1 MCQKDLIKEGDTMT
15 RKEIV
20 KLIQKQEK
28 EGNEQVISL
37 VKLINLYLPRFLEYP
52 EAATRSDIDRYNSLV
67 RSNIDEPRLLEKLIV
82 RR

>member
-1 MCQKDLIKEGDTMT
+1 MT

-20 KLIQKQEK
+20 KLIKEQET
-28 EGNEQVISL
+28 EGNEQVITL

-67 RSNIDEPRLLEKLIV
+67 RSNIDEPRVLEKLIV

>member
-1 MCQKDLIKEGDTMT
+1 MT

-20 KLIQKQEK
+20 QLLRKEET
-28 EGNEQVISL
+28 EGNEQVTSL

>member
-1 MCQKDLIKEGDTMT
+1 MT

-20 KLIQKQEK
+20 KLIKEQET
-28 EGNEQVISL
+28 EGNEQVITL

-67 RSNIDEPRLLEKLIV
+67 RSNTDEPRLLEKLIV

>member
-1 MCQKDLIKEGDTMT
+1 MT

-20 KLIQKQEK
+20 KLIKEQET
-28 EGNEQVISL
+28 EGNEQVITL

-67 RSNIDEPRLLEKLIV
+67 RSNIDETRLLEKLIV

>member
-1 MCQKDLIKEGDTMT
+1 MSKRSHKGGDRMT

-20 KLIQKQEK
+20 EFIKKQEA

-67 RSNIDEPRLLEKLIV
+67 RSNINEPKLLEKIV
-82 RR
+82 IRR

>member
-1 MCQKDLIKEGDTMT
+1 MT

-20 KLIQKQEK
+20 KLIKEQET
-28 EGNEQVISL
+28 EGNEQVITL
-37 VKLINLYLPRFLEYP
+37 VKLINLYLPKFLEYP

>member
-1 MCQKDLIKEGDTMT
+1 MT

-20 KLIQKQEK
+20 EFIKKQEA
-28 EGNEQVISL
+28 EGNEQIRNL
-37 VKLINLYLPRFLEYP
+37 MGLINLYLPRFIAYP

>member
-1 MCQKDLIKEGDTMT
+1 MT

-20 KLIQKQEK
+20 KLIKEQET
-28 EGNEQVISL
+28 EGNEQLISL

>member
-1 MCQKDLIKEGDTMT
+1 MT

-20 KLIQKQEK
+20 EFIKKQEA
-28 EGNEQVISL
+28 EGNEQVITL

>member
-1 MCQKDLIKEGDTMT
+1 MT

-20 KLIQKQEK
+20 KLIKEQET

>member
-1 MCQKDLIKEGDTMT
+1 MT

-20 KLIQKQEK
+20 KLIKEQET
-28 EGNEQVISL
+28 EVNEQVITL

>member
-1 MCQKDLIKEGDTMT
+1 MT

-20 KLIQKQEK
+20 QLLRKEET
-28 EGNEQVISL
+28 EGNEQVITL

-67 RSNIDEPRLLEKLIV
+67 RSNIDEPRLL
-82 RR
+82 

>member
-1 MCQKDLIKEGDTMT
+1 MT

-20 KLIQKQEK
+20 KLIKEQEA
-28 EGNEQVISL
+28 EVNEQVITL

>member
-1 MCQKDLIKEGDTMT
+1 MT
-15 RKEIV
+15 RKGIV
-20 KLIQKQEK
+20 EFIKKQEA
-28 EGNEQVISL
+28 EGNEQVITL

-52 EAATRSDIDRYNSLV
+52 EAVTRSDIDRYNSLV

>member
-1 MCQKDLIKEGDTMT
+1 MT

-20 KLIQKQEK
+20 KLIKEQET
-28 EGNEQVISL
+28 EGNEQVITL